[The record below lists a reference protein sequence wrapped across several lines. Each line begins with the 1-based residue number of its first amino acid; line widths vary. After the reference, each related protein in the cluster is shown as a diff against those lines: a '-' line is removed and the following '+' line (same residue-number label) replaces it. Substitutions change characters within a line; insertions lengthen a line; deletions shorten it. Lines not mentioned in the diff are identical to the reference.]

1 MAKAKKACDATGVKF
16 GVDIESFLQF
26 GSPKISYQAKTWEEL
41 NKQLYTAGLFTDYI
55 TNFSFATFK
64 LDTKSYKLYK
74 ESLKK

>member
-1 MAKAKKACDATGVKF
+1 MLTSPCDATGVKF
-16 GVDIESFLQF
+16 GVDIESFLQC

-41 NKQLYTAGLFTDYI
+41 SKQLYTAGLFTDYI